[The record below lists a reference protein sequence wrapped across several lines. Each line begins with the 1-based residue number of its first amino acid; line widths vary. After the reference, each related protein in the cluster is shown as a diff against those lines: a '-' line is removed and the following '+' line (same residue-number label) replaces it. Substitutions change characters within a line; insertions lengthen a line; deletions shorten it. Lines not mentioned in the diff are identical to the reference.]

1 MEEVTIITNAISNVG
16 FPIVVSGALFWFV
29 VKVVQP
35 LSEAIARFTAVLER
49 YERKLGDADE

>member
-1 MEEVTIITNAISNVG
+1 MDEVTIITNAISNVG

-35 LSEAIARFTAVLER
+35 LSVAIARFTAVLER
-49 YERKLGDADE
+49 YEQRLGDVNE